1 MGLVV
6 ELAGY
11 LRLID
16 GVSSYMGF
24 GDSVIVDCFYILYST
39 VLSVVDCIYILY
51 STVLSVVDCVYI
63 LYSTVLHS

>member
-39 VLSVVDCIYILY
+39 VLSVV
-51 STVLSVVDCVYI
+51 VDCVYI